1 MPGDKGVTKDKT
13 FTKLHQAVWNENI
26 DAVKKFV
33 KIDRTPSEHEDSK
46 FGSAGKKR
54 IKIAASTFAVGVYFY

>member
-1 MPGDKGVTKDKT
+1 M
-13 FTKLHQAVWNENI
+13 ENPI
-26 DAVKKFV
+26 VAVKKFV
-33 KIDRTPSEHEDSK
+33 KIERTPSEHDDSK